1 MSRSARDP
9 LRYAVRGVAGAMAMT
24 GMRTVTTTLGLLR
37 ETPPE
42 EVAGR
47 GVPGLLGRVPPDRRP
62 AAIELAHWGY
72 GALAGAAFGAV
83 SAAARRR
90 SFAGAAYGIV
100 IWALFEVGV
109 APALGLRTGGER
121 GALERVALVGDH
133 LLYGTILADRGR

>member
-1 MSRSARDP
+1 
-9 LRYAVRGVAGAMAMT
+9 MAMT

-47 GVPGLLGRVPPDRRP
+47 GVPGLLARVPRERRP

-72 GALAGAAFGAV
+72 GALAGAAFGLL
-83 SAAARRR
+83 SAAARTR
-90 SFAGAAYGIV
+90 SFTGPAYGIA

-109 APALGLRTGGER
+109 APALGLRTGRER
-121 GALERVALVGDH
+121 GVLERVALVGDH
-133 LLYGTILADRGR
+133 LLYGTILADRRG